1 MSYLPNTKADVE
13 AMLRKIGVES
23 FEELVADIP
32 PEIRSRAEI
41 KLPPAL
47 SELEVVG
54 AVTRI
59 AQNDRP
65 ASEMISFL
73 GGGVYDHYIP
83 AVVDH
88 ILLRSEF
95 YTAYTPYQAEVSQG
109 TLQVIYEFQSLI
121 AELTGMDV
129 ANASMYDG
137 ATALTEAGLLASNH
151 TRRKKILVSS
161 LVHPHYRQVL
171 KTYGSGLGLEVV
183 EVGWS
188 QGQSDLDDLRS
199 KLDGSTAAL
208 LVQHPNFL
216 GCLEPVEEMAGLAH
230 GAGAL
235 FVVSVDPIS
244 LALLRAPGEYG
255 ADIATGEGQP
265 LGIPMSGGGPYL
277 GLFAAKQQF
286 LRLMPGRI
294 VGLTN
299 DARGQEGLVLTMQ
312 AREQHIRREKA
323 TSNICSNEALCALAA
338 TVYLSLLGRSGLKKV
353 AELCLQKAHYLAE
366 KIGTAFGTPFF
377 REFAVRVKER
387 PEDLLAKMR
396 TAGMLGGIP
405 LGKYYPELKDCLLVA
420 VTEKRTQEH
429 LDRLAEFLKK

>member
-1 MSYLPNTKADVE
+1 MPYLPNTEADVE
-13 AMLRKIGVES
+13 AMLRKIGVKS

-32 PEIRSRAEI
+32 PEIRASAAIE
-41 KLPPAL
+41 LPGAL
-47 SELEVVG
+47 SEMEVAE
-54 AVTRI
+54 AVTRLS
-59 AQNDRP
+59 QTNRP
-65 ASEMISFL
+65 ASDLISFL

-83 AVVDH
+83 AAVDH

-121 AELTGMDV
+121 AALTGLDV

-137 ATALTEAGLLASNH
+137 ATALTEAGLLASSH
-151 TRRKKILVSS
+151 TRRKRILVSS
-161 LVHPHYRQVL
+161 LVNPQYRQVL
-171 KTYGSGLGLEVV
+171 KTYAVGLGIEVV
-183 EVGWS
+183 EIGRS
-188 QGQSDLDDLRS
+188 QGQSDLDDLKS
-199 KLDGSTAAL
+199 KIDGNTAAL

-235 FVVSVDPIS
+235 LVVSVDPIS
-244 LALLRAPGEYG
+244 LALLRAPGDYG

-265 LGIPMSGGGPYL
+265 LGMPPSCGGPYL

-286 LRLMPGRI
+286 LRSMPGRI

-299 DARGQEGLVLTMQ
+299 DVQGREGLVLTMQ

-353 AELCLQKAHYLAE
+353 AELCLQKAHYLAD
-366 KIGTAFGTPFF
+366 KVGTAFPAPFF
-377 REFAVRVKER
+377 REFAVRVRER
-387 PEDLLAKMR
+387 PEAMLSRMR
-396 TAGMLGGIP
+396 QAGILGGIP
-405 LGKYYPELKDCLLVA
+405 LGKYYPELDDCLLVA
-420 VTEKRTQEH
+420 VTEKRTREH
-429 LDRLAEFLKK
+429 LDRLAEFLI